1 MFYVHC
7 FDRLVHFF
15 SGILDNLTLTINNI
29 HFLKTGIRFANK
41 PLRGEKDMQDAAPRL
56 TFTLRDEES

>member
-1 MFYVHC
+1 MFYVQR

-15 SGILDNLTLTINNI
+15 SGILDNLKLTHNNI

-41 PLRGEKDMQDAAPRL
+41 PLRG
-56 TFTLRDEES
+56 